1 MYNCAEQLK
10 KFRSRKRKIQVW
22 KRGTVNE
29 ATGFVEDDGNRY
41 KYRGKIVFKM
51 GLISK
56 PFGPRK
62 PLREGESFG
71 AALNFYVG
79 KPPGRQNNIITAT
92 VCPKDIIGVR
102 GYHGGMYGDIIACNK
117 ATITKCPM
125 PDQQKMRR
133 RFLNKKIKQAKRVIP
148 IRKRQMTEFAIEL
161 EEMEESLQ
169 NMKEELKQI

>member
-56 PFGPRK
+56 QFGPRK

-79 KPPGRQNNIITAT
+79 KPPGRQKDIITAT
-92 VCPKDIIGVR
+92 VEPKDIVGVSF
-102 GYHGGMYGDIIACNK
+102 YGDQIDCNK

-125 PDQQKMRR
+125 PNQQKMRR